1 MATQSRRG
9 VFKDFD
15 PDKMLPGEWA
25 VVMEGDPN
33 AEEGE
38 SVYMCFKAGSVKRMA
53 TYEDMIENIKKALAD
68 AQKALTGDMLAAADK
83 ANLAAQSAD
92 SASKIASAA
101 ADRANTAAENAEN
114 MSADVTAIKK
124 ILQDV
129 LVVV

>member
-83 ANLAAQSAD
+83 ANLAAQSAT
-92 SASKIASAA
+92 SASEAASAA
-101 ADRANTAAENAEN
+101 ADRANVAAAIAESA
-114 MSADVTAIKK
+114 SADVVAIKK
-124 ILQDV
+124 VLQDV

>member
-9 VFKDFD
+9 VFNDFD

-53 TYEDMIENIKKALAD
+53 TYDDMVENIKKALAD

-92 SASKIASAA
+92 SASKIASAV
-101 ADRANTAAENAEN
+101 ADRANVAAAIAESA
-114 MSADVTAIKK
+114 SADVVAIKK
-124 ILQDV
+124 VLQDV

>member
-1 MATQSRRG
+1 MATQNRRG
-9 VFKDFD
+9 VFKYFD
-15 PDKMLPGEWA
+15 PDKMLPGELA

-83 ANLAAQSAD
+83 ANLAAKSAE
-92 SASKIASAA
+92 SASEAASEAANRANAA
-101 ADRANTAAENAEN
+101 ADIAENA
-114 MSADVTAIKK
+114 SADVVAIKK
-124 ILQDV
+124 VLQDV